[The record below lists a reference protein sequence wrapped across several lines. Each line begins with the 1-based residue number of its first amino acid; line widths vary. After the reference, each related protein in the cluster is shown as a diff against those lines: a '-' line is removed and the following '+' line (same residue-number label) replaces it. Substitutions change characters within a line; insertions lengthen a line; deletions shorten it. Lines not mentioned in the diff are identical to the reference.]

1 MHSKLCLAIVLGL
14 AAPAAAWAASGG
26 GHGFASG
33 RPFAVS
39 QRPFVT
45 EMRAQPLNER
55 QHFAGL
61 GASGAYTTLLSGT
74 FPTAP
79 YEGGV
84 VVLPPN
90 VPYYVVQY
98 APPPPPRCV
107 RPLLIHLV
115 PVHAATNLPHLVY
128 GTSFDCPG

>member
-1 MHSKLCLAIVLGL
+1 MKFGLSAALLIGL
-14 AAPAAAWAASGG
+14 ATPAAAAGGSG
-26 GHGFASG
+26 GHGAHAFAMSP
-33 RPFAVS
+33 RSFPI
-39 QRPFVT
+39 
-45 EMRAQPLNER
+45 EINAQSAREP

-79 YEGGV
+79 NEGGV
-84 VVLPPN
+84 VVAPPYL
-90 VPYYVVQY
+90 PYYVVQY
-98 APPPPPRCV
+98 VPPASPRCV

-115 PVHAATNLPHLVY
+115 PAHAARNLPHLVY

>member
-1 MHSKLCLAIVLGL
+1 MNFRLFAAILFGL
-14 AAPAAAWAASGG
+14 ATPAAAASGG
-26 GHGFASG
+26 GHGAHSFTMPV
-33 RPFAVS
+33 RPFAIE
-39 QRPFVT
+39 T
-45 EMRAQPLNER
+45 AAQSAHES

-84 VVLPPN
+84 VVPSPYP
-90 VPYYVVQY
+90 PYYLVQY
-98 APPPPPRCV
+98 VPPPPPPRCV

-115 PVHAATNLPHLVY
+115 PAHTSKNLPHLVY
-128 GTSFDCPG
+128 GTPFDCPG

>member
-1 MHSKLCLAIVLGL
+1 MNLRLSVALLIGL
-14 AAPAAAWAASGG
+14 ITPAAAAAGG
-26 GHGFASG
+26 GQGAHS
-33 RPFAVS
+33 
-39 QRPFVT
+39 FVMPARSFPI
-45 EMRAQPLNER
+45 EIAAQSAHEP

-84 VVLPPN
+84 VVPPLYP
-90 VPYYVVQY
+90 PYYVVQY
-98 APPPPPRCV
+98 VPPPPPRCV

-115 PVHAATNLPHLVY
+115 PAHTPKNLPHLVY
-128 GTSFDCPG
+128 GTPFECPG